1 MLELE
6 RKRREKTMMRVGR
19 RIGLFLAAALV
30 LSGCGNGAAGSGSSA
45 AQTEAETSQ
54 ASTERASETA
64 VTSLPQIDATKW
76 QYNSDDKVYWQT
88 GISYCENPADE
99 DYETLG
105 IFVPAAY
112 MNAKD
117 NGDGT
122 FTCAINSQA
131 TVEGYTADSAPI
143 VIPVNTPGYS
153 AMAAPTDYVTDSA
166 SYTSA
171 GFIYVAAGCRGRDAG
186 APAGVTDLKAAIRY
200 IRYNDGVIP
209 GDVDRVFSFG
219 MSGGGAQSAL
229 LGATGDSEDYEPYL
243 TAIGA
248 VAGVSDA
255 VTGSMCWCPITE
267 LDYADEAYE
276 WNLGNT
282 RTDLTE
288 QEQTLS
294 NGMAEAFA
302 QYIND
307 LGLKDSSGNALT
319 LTESQDGIYQSGTYY
334 EYLKGVVETSLNN
347 FLEDTTFPYTIETKK
362 GPQGGG
368 RGQGG
373 QKPDGAP
380 QDENGVP
387 DDLKKADAQ
396 NDGKQGDRPDGTP
409 GQGDPGADKD
419 DNKRTDNSV
428 KAAPENNGNAP
439 VDKTSEKPDDKAAPQ
454 GDKAPNGD
462 AAPAAG
468 NGAPDFYAMD
478 GVDRNLSTGGVTL
491 SGTYETAQD
500 YIDALNADGTWVNYD
515 SATNTATITS
525 IADFTNAC
533 KRASKGIG
541 AFDALDESQ
550 AENTLFGY
558 GDGTTSHFDATLAE
572 LLKDDKTYGA
582 AFTEAMEKTDSEG
595 NTVTERGN
603 MYNPLY
609 YLSSY
614 YDGYQK
620 STVAD
625 YWRIRTGI
633 AQSDTSLTTEVN
645 LALALKNYGADVDF
659 ATIWGEGHTMAES
672 TGDSTTNFIEW
683 VNKCLK

>member
-1 MLELE
+1 
-6 RKRREKTMMRVGR
+6 MMKVGR
-19 RIGLFLAAALV
+19 RIGLFLAAALI
-30 LSGCGNGAAGSGSSA
+30 LSGCSNSAAEIGSSA

-54 ASTERASETA
+54 AETERAGETA
-64 VTSLPQIDATKW
+64 VTSLPQIDSTKW
-76 QYNSDDKVYWQT
+76 QYNSDDKIYWQT

-99 DYETLG
+99 NYETLG
-105 IFVPAAY
+105 IFIPAAY

-122 FTCAINSQA
+122 FTCEINNQA
-131 TVEGYTADSAPI
+131 AVQGYTADSAPI

-153 AMAAPTDYVTDSA
+153 AMEAPTDYVTDSV

-229 LGATGDSEDYEPYL
+229 LGATGDSEEYEPYL

-248 VAGVSDA
+248 VSGVSDA

-282 RTDLTE
+282 RTALTE

-302 QYIND
+302 TYINE

-319 LTESQDGIYQSGTYY
+319 LTESESGVYQSGTYY
-334 EYLKGVVETSLNN
+334 EYLKEVVETSLNN
-347 FLEDTTFPYTIETKK
+347 FLEDTTFPYTVETKK
-362 GPQGGG
+362 GPRGGG
-368 RGQGG
+368 RDQGG
-373 QKPDGAP
+373 QKS
-380 QDENGVP
+380 
-387 DDLKKADAQ
+387 
-396 NDGKQGDRPDGTP
+396 DGTP
-409 GQGDPGADKD
+409 GQGDH
-419 DNKRTDNSV
+419 
-428 KAAPENNGNAP
+428 
-439 VDKTSEKPDDKAAPQ
+439 
-454 GDKAPNGD
+454 
-462 AAPAAG
+462 
-468 NGAPDFYAMD
+468 DFYAMD
-478 GVDRNLSTGGVTL
+478 GVDRNLSTGGVTI

-515 SATNTATITS
+515 SATNTAAITS

-572 LLKDDKTYGA
+572 LLKDDETYGA

-595 NTVTERGN
+595 KTVTERGN
-603 MYNPLY
+603 MHNPLY

-620 STVAD
+620 STVAN

-645 LALALKNYGADVDF
+645 LMLALKNYGADVDF

>member
-1 MLELE
+1 MEHNDVGKGE
-6 RKRREKTMMRVGR
+6 ESMVRVGR
-19 RIGLFLAAALV
+19 RIVLFLAAALV
-30 LSGCGNGAAGSGSSA
+30 LSGCSNHAAENGSSA
-45 AQTEAETSQ
+45 AQTETETSQ
-54 ASTERASETA
+54 AETERTGGTA

-76 QYNSDDKVYWQT
+76 KYNSDGKVYWQT
-88 GISYCENPADE
+88 GISYCADPADE
-99 DYETLG
+99 EYETLG

-122 FTCAINSQA
+122 FTCTINSQA
-131 TVEGYTADSAPI
+131 AVKGYTADSAPI

-153 AMAAPTDYVTDSA
+153 AMTAPTDYVADSA
-166 SYTSA
+166 SYTAA

-248 VAGVSDA
+248 VSGVSDA

-276 WNLGNT
+276 WNLGST

-307 LGLKDSSGNALT
+307 LGLKDSSGNVLT
-319 LTESQDGIYQSGTYY
+319 LTESEEGIYQSGTYY

-347 FLEDTTFPYTIETKK
+347 FLEDTTFPYTVETKK
-362 GPQGGG
+362 GPRGGGG
-368 RGQGG
+368 R
-373 QKPDGAP
+373 P
-380 QDENGVP
+380 
-387 DDLKKADAQ
+387 
-396 NDGKQGDRPDGTP
+396 DGKQAQGTSDENKAGDDTAKIRAEKNRKASEEKTP
-409 GQGDPGADKD
+409 EDKNAD
-419 DNKRTDNSV
+419 
-428 KAAPENNGNAP
+428 
-439 VDKTSEKPDDKAAPQ
+439 
-454 GDKAPNGD
+454 GD
-462 AAPAAG
+462 AASDKG
-468 NGAPDFYAMD
+468 NGAPDFYAID

-491 SGTYETAQD
+491 SGTYETVQD

-515 SATNTATITS
+515 GATNTATITS

-558 GDGTTSHFDATLAE
+558 GDGTTSHFDAILAD
-572 LLKDDKTYGA
+572 LLKDDETYGA
-582 AFTEAMEKTDSEG
+582 AFTEAMEKTDSQG

-609 YLSSY
+609 YLSNY

-645 LALALKNYGADVDF
+645 LVLALRNYGADVDF
-659 ATIWGEGHTMAES
+659 APIWGEGHTMAES
-672 TGDSTTNFIEW
+672 TGDSVTNFIEW

>member
-1 MLELE
+1 MEHNDVGKGE
-6 RKRREKTMMRVGR
+6 ESMVRVGR
-19 RIGLFLAAALV
+19 RIVLFLAAALV
-30 LSGCGNGAAGSGSSA
+30 LSGCSNHAAENGSSA
-45 AQTEAETSQ
+45 AQTETETSQ
-54 ASTERASETA
+54 AETERTGGTA

-76 QYNSDDKVYWQT
+76 KYNSDGKVYWQT
-88 GISYCENPADE
+88 GISYCADPADE
-99 DYETLG
+99 EYETLG

-122 FTCAINSQA
+122 FTCTINSQA
-131 TVEGYTADSAPI
+131 AVKGYTADSAPI

-153 AMAAPTDYVTDSA
+153 AMTAPTDYVADSA
-166 SYTSA
+166 SYTA
-171 GFIYVAAGCRGRDAG
+171 VGFIYVAAGCRGRDAG

-248 VAGVSDA
+248 VSGVSDA

-276 WNLGNT
+276 WNLGST

-307 LGLKDSSGNALT
+307 LGLKDSSGNVLT
-319 LTESQDGIYQSGTYY
+319 LTESEEGIYQSGTYY

-347 FLEDTTFPYTIETKK
+347 FLEDTTFPYTVETKK
-362 GPQGGG
+362 GPRGGGG
-368 RGQGG
+368 R
-373 QKPDGAP
+373 P
-380 QDENGVP
+380 
-387 DDLKKADAQ
+387 
-396 NDGKQGDRPDGTP
+396 DGKQAQGTSDENKAGDDTAKIRAEKNRKASEEKTP
-409 GQGDPGADKD
+409 EDKNAD
-419 DNKRTDNSV
+419 
-428 KAAPENNGNAP
+428 
-439 VDKTSEKPDDKAAPQ
+439 
-454 GDKAPNGD
+454 GD
-462 AAPAAG
+462 AASDKG
-468 NGAPDFYAMD
+468 NGAPDFYAID

-491 SGTYETAQD
+491 SGTYETVQD

-515 SATNTATITS
+515 GATNTATITS

-572 LLKDDKTYGA
+572 LLKDDETYGA
-582 AFTEAMEKTDSEG
+582 AFTEAMEKTDSQG

-672 TGDSTTNFIEW
+672 TGDSVTNFIEW

>member
-1 MLELE
+1 MEHNDVGKGE
-6 RKRREKTMMRVGR
+6 ESMVRVGR
-19 RIGLFLAAALV
+19 RIVLFLAAALV
-30 LSGCGNGAAGSGSSA
+30 LSGCSNHAAENGSSA
-45 AQTEAETSQ
+45 AQTETETSQ
-54 ASTERASETA
+54 AETERTGGTA

-76 QYNSDDKVYWQT
+76 KYNSDDKVYWQT
-88 GISYCENPADE
+88 GISYCADPADE
-99 DYETLG
+99 EYETLG

-122 FTCAINSQA
+122 FTCTINSQA
-131 TVEGYTADSAPI
+131 AVKGYTADSAPI

-153 AMAAPTDYVTDSA
+153 AMTAPTDYVADSA
-166 SYTSA
+166 SYTAA

-248 VAGVSDA
+248 VSGVSDA

-276 WNLGNT
+276 WNLGST

-307 LGLKDSSGNALT
+307 LGLKDSSGNVLT
-319 LTESQDGIYQSGTYY
+319 LTESEEGIYQSGTYY

-347 FLEDTTFPYTIETKK
+347 FLEDTTFPYTVETKK
-362 GPQGGG
+362 GPRGGGG
-368 RGQGG
+368 R
-373 QKPDGAP
+373 P
-380 QDENGVP
+380 
-387 DDLKKADAQ
+387 
-396 NDGKQGDRPDGTP
+396 DGKQAQGTSDENKAGDDTAKIRAEKNRKASEEKTP
-409 GQGDPGADKD
+409 EDKNAD
-419 DNKRTDNSV
+419 
-428 KAAPENNGNAP
+428 
-439 VDKTSEKPDDKAAPQ
+439 
-454 GDKAPNGD
+454 GD
-462 AAPAAG
+462 AASDKG
-468 NGAPDFYAMD
+468 NGAPDFYAID

-491 SGTYETAQD
+491 SGTYETVQD

-515 SATNTATITS
+515 GATNTATITS

-572 LLKDDKTYGA
+572 LLKDDETYGA
-582 AFTEAMEKTDSEG
+582 AFTEAMEKTDSQG

-609 YLSSY
+609 YLSNY

-645 LALALKNYGADVDF
+645 LVLALRNYGADVDF
-659 ATIWGEGHTMAES
+659 APIWGEGHTMAES
-672 TGDSTTNFIEW
+672 TGDSVTNFIEW

>member
-1 MLELE
+1 MV
-6 RKRREKTMMRVGR
+6 RVGR
-19 RIGLFLAAALV
+19 RIVLFLAAALV
-30 LSGCGNGAAGSGSSA
+30 LSGCSNHAAENGSSA
-45 AQTEAETSQ
+45 AQTETETSQ
-54 ASTERASETA
+54 AETERTGGTA

-76 QYNSDDKVYWQT
+76 KYNSDGKVYWQT
-88 GISYCENPADE
+88 GISYCADPADE
-99 DYETLG
+99 EYETLG

-122 FTCAINSQA
+122 FTCTINSQA
-131 TVEGYTADSAPI
+131 AVKGYTADSAPI

-153 AMAAPTDYVTDSA
+153 AMTAPTDYVADSA
-166 SYTSA
+166 SYTAA

-248 VAGVSDA
+248 VSGVSDA

-276 WNLGNT
+276 WNLGST

-307 LGLKDSSGNALT
+307 LGLKDSSGNVLT
-319 LTESQDGIYQSGTYY
+319 LTESEEGIYQSGTYY

-347 FLEDTTFPYTIETKK
+347 FLEDTTFPYTVETKK
-362 GPQGGG
+362 GPRGGGG
-368 RGQGG
+368 R
-373 QKPDGAP
+373 P
-380 QDENGVP
+380 
-387 DDLKKADAQ
+387 
-396 NDGKQGDRPDGTP
+396 DGKQAQGTSDENKAGDDTAKIRAEKNRKASEEKTP
-409 GQGDPGADKD
+409 EDKNAD
-419 DNKRTDNSV
+419 
-428 KAAPENNGNAP
+428 
-439 VDKTSEKPDDKAAPQ
+439 
-454 GDKAPNGD
+454 GD
-462 AAPAAG
+462 AASDKG
-468 NGAPDFYAMD
+468 NGAPDFYAID

-491 SGTYETAQD
+491 SGTYETVQD

-515 SATNTATITS
+515 GATNTATITS

-572 LLKDDKTYGA
+572 LLKDDETYGA
-582 AFTEAMEKTDSEG
+582 AFTEAMEKTDSQG

-603 MYNPLY
+603 TYNPLY
-609 YLSSY
+609 YLSNY

-645 LALALKNYGADVDF
+645 LVLALRNYGADVDF
-659 ATIWGEGHTMAES
+659 APIWGEGHTMAES
-672 TGDSTTNFIEW
+672 TGDSVTNFIEW

>member
-1 MLELE
+1 
-6 RKRREKTMMRVGR
+6 MMKVGR
-19 RIGLFLAAALV
+19 RIGLFLAAALI
-30 LSGCGNGAAGSGSSA
+30 LSGCSNSASGIGSSA

-54 ASTERASETA
+54 AETERAGETA
-64 VTSLPQIDATKW
+64 VTSLPQIDSTKW
-76 QYNSDDKVYWQT
+76 QYNSDDKVYWQI

-99 DYETLG
+99 NYETLG

-122 FTCAINSQA
+122 FTCKINNQVA
-131 TVEGYTADSAPI
+131 VKGYTADSAPI

-153 AMAAPTDYVTDSA
+153 AMEAPTDYVADSV

-209 GDVDRVFSFG
+209 GDVDRIFSFG

-248 VAGVSDA
+248 VSGVSDA

-302 QYIND
+302 TYINE

-319 LTESQDGIYQSGTYY
+319 LTESESGVYQSGTYY
-334 EYLKGVVETSLNN
+334 EYLKEVVETSLNN
-347 FLEDTTFPYTIETKK
+347 FLEDTTFPYTVETKK
-362 GPQGGG
+362 GPRDGGID
-368 RGQGG
+368 QGG
-373 QKPDGAP
+373 QK
-380 QDENGVP
+380 
-387 DDLKKADAQ
+387 
-396 NDGKQGDRPDGTP
+396 PDGTP
-409 GQGDPGADKD
+409 GQGDH
-419 DNKRTDNSV
+419 
-428 KAAPENNGNAP
+428 
-439 VDKTSEKPDDKAAPQ
+439 
-454 GDKAPNGD
+454 
-462 AAPAAG
+462 
-468 NGAPDFYAMD
+468 DFYAMD
-478 GVDRNLSTGGVTL
+478 GVDRNLATGGVTL

-515 SATNTATITS
+515 SVANTATITS

-572 LLKDDKTYGA
+572 LLKDDETYGA
-582 AFTEAMEKTDSEG
+582 AFAEAMEKTDSEG
-595 NTVTERGN
+595 KTVTERGN

-609 YLSSY
+609 YLSGY

-672 TGDSTTNFIEW
+672 TGDFTTNFIEW

>member
-1 MLELE
+1 
-6 RKRREKTMMRVGR
+6 MMKVGR
-19 RIGLFLAAALV
+19 RIGLFLAAALI
-30 LSGCGNGAAGSGSSA
+30 LSGCSNSAAEIGSSA

-54 ASTERASETA
+54 AETERAGETA
-64 VTSLPQIDATKW
+64 VTSLPQIDSTKW
-76 QYNSDDKVYWQT
+76 QYNSDDKIYWQT

-99 DYETLG
+99 NYETLG
-105 IFVPAAY
+105 IFIPAAY

-122 FTCAINSQA
+122 FTCEINNQA
-131 TVEGYTADSAPI
+131 AVQGYTADSAPI

-153 AMAAPTDYVTDSA
+153 AMEAPTDYVTDSV

-229 LGATGDSEDYEPYL
+229 LGATGDSEEYEPYL

-248 VAGVSDA
+248 VSGVSDA

-276 WNLGNT
+276 WNLGST

-307 LGLKDSSGNALT
+307 LGLKDSSGNVLT
-319 LTESQDGIYQSGTYY
+319 LTESEEGIYQSGTYY

-347 FLEDTTFPYTIETKK
+347 FLEDTTFPYTVETKK
-362 GPQGGG
+362 GPRGGG
-368 RGQGG
+368 KRPDGQKPDGAPQGENSG

-380 QDENGVP
+380 QDGNGMP
-387 DDLKKADAQ
+387 DDMQKDGQKDGRL
-396 NDGKQGDRPDGTP
+396 DGKQAQGTSDENKAGDDTTKTRTEKNRKASEEKAS
-409 GQGDPGADKD
+409 ADK
-419 DNKRTDNSV
+419 
-428 KAAPENNGNAP
+428 NA
-439 VDKTSEKPDDKAAPQ
+439 D
-454 GDKAPNGD
+454 GD
-462 AAPAAG
+462 AASDKG

-525 IADFTNAC
+525 IVDFTNAC

-558 GDGTTSHFDATLAE
+558 GDGTTSHFDATLAA
-572 LLKDDKTYGA
+572 LLKDDETYGA
-582 AFTEAMEKTDSEG
+582 AFTEAMEKTDSQG

-672 TGDSTTNFIEW
+672 TGDSVTNFIEW

>member
-1 MLELE
+1 MEHNDVG
-6 RKRREKTMMRVGR
+6 KGEKIMVRVGR

-30 LSGCGNGAAGSGSSA
+30 LSGCSNNAAGNGSSA
-45 AQTEAETSQ
+45 AQTETETSQ
-54 ASTERASETA
+54 AATERAGETA
-64 VTSLPQIDATKW
+64 VTSLPQIDSTKW
-76 QYNSDDKVYWQT
+76 KYNSDDKVYWQT
-88 GISYCENPADE
+88 GISYCADPADE
-99 DYETLG
+99 KYETLG

-122 FTCAINSQA
+122 FTCTINNQA
-131 TVEGYTADSAPI
+131 AVKGYTADSAPI

-166 SYTSA
+166 SYTDA

-186 APAGVTDLKAAIRY
+186 APAGVTDLKATIRY

-219 MSGGGAQSAL
+219 MSGGGGQSAL

-248 VAGVSDA
+248 VSGVSDA

-294 NGMAEAFA
+294 DQMAEAFA
-302 QYIND
+302 KYVND
-307 LGLKDSSGNALT
+307 LGLKDASGNTLT
-319 LTESQDGIYQSGTYY
+319 LTESENGIYQAGTYY
-334 EYLKGVVETSLNN
+334 EYLKGVVENSLNN

-373 QKPDGAP
+373 KKPDGAR
-380 QDENGVP
+380 QDGNG
-387 DDLKKADAQ
+387 A
-396 NDGKQGDRPDGTP
+396 
-409 GQGDPGADKD
+409 
-419 DNKRTDNSV
+419 
-428 KAAPENNGNAP
+428 
-439 VDKTSEKPDDKAAPQ
+439 PDDKQMADGQEDGKTSGKPDQ
-454 GDKAPNGD
+454 GVPGENKTGD
-462 AAPAAG
+462 
-468 NGAPDFYAMD
+468 APDFYAMD

-500 YIDALNADGTWVNYD
+500 YIDALNADKTWVNYD

-533 KRASKGIG
+533 KRSSKGIG

-558 GDGTTSHFDATLAE
+558 GDGTTSHFDTTLAD
-572 LLKDDKTYGA
+572 LLKDDETYGA

-595 NTVTERGN
+595 KTVTERGN

-609 YLSSY
+609 YLSAY

-620 STVAD
+620 STVAG

-633 AQSDTSLTTEVN
+633 AQSDTALTTEVN
-645 LALALKNYGADVDF
+645 LALALKDYGADVDF

>member
-1 MLELE
+1 MV
-6 RKRREKTMMRVGR
+6 RVGR

-30 LSGCGNGAAGSGSSA
+30 LSGCSNNAAGNGSSA
-45 AQTEAETSQ
+45 AQTETETSQ
-54 ASTERASETA
+54 AATERAGETA
-64 VTSLPQIDATKW
+64 VTSLPQIDSTKW
-76 QYNSDDKVYWQT
+76 KYNSDDKVYWQT
-88 GISYCENPADE
+88 GISYCADPADE
-99 DYETLG
+99 KYETLG

-122 FTCAINSQA
+122 FTCTINNQA
-131 TVEGYTADSAPI
+131 AVKGYTADSAPI

-153 AMAAPTDYVTDSA
+153 AMAAPTDYVADSA
-166 SYTSA
+166 SYTDA

-243 TAIGA
+243 TVIGA
-248 VAGVSDA
+248 VSGVSDA

-282 RTDLTE
+282 RTDRTE
-288 QEQTLS
+288 KEQTLS
-294 NGMAEAFA
+294 DQMAEAFA
-302 QYIND
+302 KYIND
-307 LGLKDSSGNALT
+307 LGLKDASGNTLT
-319 LTESQDGIYQSGTYY
+319 LEESENGIYQAGTYY
-334 EYLKGVVETSLNN
+334 EYLKGVVENSLNN

-373 QKPDGAP
+373 KKPDVAT
-380 QDENGVP
+380 P
-387 DDLKKADAQ
+387 D
-396 NDGKQGDRPDGTP
+396 T
-409 GQGDPGADKD
+409 
-419 DNKRTDNSV
+419 
-428 KAAPENNGNAP
+428 
-439 VDKTSEKPDDKAAPQ
+439 
-454 GDKAPNGD
+454 
-462 AAPAAG
+462 G
-468 NGAPDFYAMD
+468 NGTPDFYAMD

-558 GDGTTSHFDATLAE
+558 GDGTTSHFDATLAD
-572 LLKDDKTYGA
+572 LLNDDETYGA

-595 NTVTERGN
+595 KTVTERGN

-609 YLSSY
+609 YLSAY

-620 STVAD
+620 STVAG

-633 AQSDTSLTTEVN
+633 AQSDTALTTEVN
-645 LALALKNYGADVDF
+645 LALVLKNYGADVDF

>member
-1 MLELE
+1 MV
-6 RKRREKTMMRVGR
+6 RVGR
-19 RIGLFLAAALV
+19 RIVLFLAAALV
-30 LSGCGNGAAGSGSSA
+30 LSGCSNHAAENGSSA
-45 AQTEAETSQ
+45 AQTETETSQ
-54 ASTERASETA
+54 AETERTGGTA

-76 QYNSDDKVYWQT
+76 KYNSDGKVYWQT
-88 GISYCENPADE
+88 GISYCADPADE
-99 DYETLG
+99 EYETLG

-122 FTCAINSQA
+122 FTCTINSQA
-131 TVEGYTADSAPI
+131 AVKGYTADSAPI

-153 AMAAPTDYVTDSA
+153 AMTAPTDCVADSA
-166 SYTSA
+166 SYTAA

-248 VAGVSDA
+248 VSGVSDA

-276 WNLGNT
+276 WNLGST

-307 LGLKDSSGNALT
+307 LGLKDSSGNVLT
-319 LTESQDGIYQSGTYY
+319 LTESEEGIYQSGTYY

-347 FLEDTTFPYTIETKK
+347 FLEDTTFPYTVETKK
-362 GPQGGG
+362 GPRGGGG
-368 RGQGG
+368 R
-373 QKPDGAP
+373 P
-380 QDENGVP
+380 
-387 DDLKKADAQ
+387 
-396 NDGKQGDRPDGTP
+396 DGKQAQGTSDENKAGDDTAKIRAEKNRKASEEKTP
-409 GQGDPGADKD
+409 EDKNAD
-419 DNKRTDNSV
+419 
-428 KAAPENNGNAP
+428 
-439 VDKTSEKPDDKAAPQ
+439 
-454 GDKAPNGD
+454 GD
-462 AAPAAG
+462 AASDKG
-468 NGAPDFYAMD
+468 NGAPDFYAID

-491 SGTYETAQD
+491 SGTYETVQD

-515 SATNTATITS
+515 GATNTATITS

-572 LLKDDKTYGA
+572 LLKDDETYGA
-582 AFTEAMEKTDSEG
+582 AFTEAMEKTDSQG

-609 YLSSY
+609 YLSNY

-645 LALALKNYGADVDF
+645 LVLALRNYGADVDF
-659 ATIWGEGHTMAES
+659 APIWGEGHTMAES
-672 TGDSTTNFIEW
+672 TGDSVTNFIEW

>member
-1 MLELE
+1 MV
-6 RKRREKTMMRVGR
+6 RVGR
-19 RIGLFLAAALV
+19 RIVLFLAAALV
-30 LSGCGNGAAGSGSSA
+30 LSGCSNHAAENGSSA
-45 AQTEAETSQ
+45 AQTETETSQ
-54 ASTERASETA
+54 AETERTGGTA

-76 QYNSDDKVYWQT
+76 KYNSDGKVYWQT
-88 GISYCENPADE
+88 GISYCADPADE
-99 DYETLG
+99 EYETLG

-122 FTCAINSQA
+122 FTCTINSQA
-131 TVEGYTADSAPI
+131 AVKGYTADSAPI

-153 AMAAPTDYVTDSA
+153 AMTAPTDYVADSA
-166 SYTSA
+166 SYTAA

-248 VAGVSDA
+248 VSGVSDA

-276 WNLGNT
+276 WNLGST

-307 LGLKDSSGNALT
+307 LGLKDSSGNVLT
-319 LTESQDGIYQSGTYY
+319 LTESEEGIYQSGTYY

-347 FLEDTTFPYTIETKK
+347 FLEDTTFPYTVETKK
-362 GPQGGG
+362 GPRGGGG
-368 RGQGG
+368 R
-373 QKPDGAP
+373 P
-380 QDENGVP
+380 
-387 DDLKKADAQ
+387 
-396 NDGKQGDRPDGTP
+396 DGKQAQGTSDENKAGDDTAKIRAEKNRKASEEKTP
-409 GQGDPGADKD
+409 EDKNAD
-419 DNKRTDNSV
+419 
-428 KAAPENNGNAP
+428 
-439 VDKTSEKPDDKAAPQ
+439 
-454 GDKAPNGD
+454 GD
-462 AAPAAG
+462 AASDKG
-468 NGAPDFYAMD
+468 NGAPDFYAID

-491 SGTYETAQD
+491 SGTYETVQD

-515 SATNTATITS
+515 GATNTATITS

-572 LLKDDKTYGA
+572 LLKDDETYGA
-582 AFTEAMEKTDSEG
+582 AFTEAMEKTDSQG

-645 LALALKNYGADVDF
+645 LVLALRNYGADVDF
-659 ATIWGEGHTMAES
+659 APIWGEGHTMAES
-672 TGDSTTNFIEW
+672 TGDSVTNFIEW

>member
-1 MLELE
+1 MEHNDVG
-6 RKRREKTMMRVGR
+6 KGEKVMVRVGR

-30 LSGCGNGAAGSGSSA
+30 LSGCSNNAAGNGSSA
-45 AQTEAETSQ
+45 AQTETETSQ
-54 ASTERASETA
+54 AATERAGETA
-64 VTSLPQIDATKW
+64 VTSLPQIDSTKW
-76 QYNSDDKVYWQT
+76 KYNSDDKVYWQT
-88 GISYCENPADE
+88 GISYCADPADE
-99 DYETLG
+99 KYETLG

-122 FTCAINSQA
+122 FTCTINNQVA
-131 TVEGYTADSAPI
+131 VKGYTADFAPI

-166 SYTSA
+166 SYTDA

-219 MSGGGAQSAL
+219 MSGGGGQSAL

-248 VAGVSDA
+248 VSGVSDA

-294 NGMAEAFA
+294 DRMAEAFA
-302 QYIND
+302 KYIND
-307 LGLKDSSGNALT
+307 LGLKDASGNTLT
-319 LTESQDGIYQSGTYY
+319 LTESENGIYQAGTYY
-334 EYLKGVVETSLNN
+334 EYLKGVVENSLNN

-373 QKPDGAP
+373 KKPDGAP
-380 QDENGVP
+380 QDGNG
-387 DDLKKADAQ
+387 A
-396 NDGKQGDRPDGTP
+396 
-409 GQGDPGADKD
+409 
-419 DNKRTDNSV
+419 
-428 KAAPENNGNAP
+428 
-439 VDKTSEKPDDKAAPQ
+439 PDDKQMADGQEDGKTSGKPDQ
-454 GDKAPNGD
+454 GVPGENKTGD
-462 AAPAAG
+462 
-468 NGAPDFYAMD
+468 APDFYAMD

-500 YIDALNADGTWVNYD
+500 YIDALNADKTWVNYD

-533 KRASKGIG
+533 KRSSKGIG

-558 GDGTTSHFDATLAE
+558 GDGTTSHFDTTLAD
-572 LLKDDKTYGA
+572 LLKDDETYGA

-595 NTVTERGN
+595 KTVTERGN

-609 YLSSY
+609 YLSAY

-620 STVAD
+620 STVAG

-633 AQSDTSLTTEVN
+633 AQSDTALTTEVN
-645 LALALKNYGADVDF
+645 LALALKDYGADVDF

>member
-1 MLELE
+1 MV
-6 RKRREKTMMRVGR
+6 RVGR
-19 RIGLFLAAALV
+19 RIVLFLAAALV
-30 LSGCGNGAAGSGSSA
+30 LSGCSNHAAENGSSA
-45 AQTEAETSQ
+45 AQTETETSQ
-54 ASTERASETA
+54 AETERTGGTA

-76 QYNSDDKVYWQT
+76 KYNSDGKVYWQT
-88 GISYCENPADE
+88 GISYCADPADE
-99 DYETLG
+99 EYETLG

-122 FTCAINSQA
+122 FTCTINSQA
-131 TVEGYTADSAPI
+131 AVKGYTADSAPI

-153 AMAAPTDYVTDSA
+153 AMTAPTDYVADSA
-166 SYTSA
+166 SYTAA

-248 VAGVSDA
+248 VSGVSDA

-276 WNLGNT
+276 WNLGST

-307 LGLKDSSGNALT
+307 LGLKDSSGNVLT
-319 LTESQDGIYQSGTYY
+319 LTESEEGIYQSGTYY

-347 FLEDTTFPYTIETKK
+347 FLEDTTFPYTVETKK
-362 GPQGGG
+362 GPRGGGG
-368 RGQGG
+368 R
-373 QKPDGAP
+373 P
-380 QDENGVP
+380 
-387 DDLKKADAQ
+387 
-396 NDGKQGDRPDGTP
+396 DGKQAQGTSDENKAGDDTAKIRAEKNRKASEEKTP
-409 GQGDPGADKD
+409 EDKNAD
-419 DNKRTDNSV
+419 
-428 KAAPENNGNAP
+428 
-439 VDKTSEKPDDKAAPQ
+439 
-454 GDKAPNGD
+454 GD
-462 AAPAAG
+462 AASDKG
-468 NGAPDFYAMD
+468 NGAPDFYAID

-491 SGTYETAQD
+491 SGTYETVQD

-515 SATNTATITS
+515 GATNTATITS

-558 GDGTTSHFDATLAE
+558 GDGTTSHFDATLAA
-572 LLKDDKTYGA
+572 LLKDDETYGA
-582 AFTEAMEKTDSEG
+582 AFTEAMEKTDSQG

-609 YLSSY
+609 YLSNY

-645 LALALKNYGADVDF
+645 LVLALRNYGADVDF
-659 ATIWGEGHTMAES
+659 APIWGEGHTMAES
-672 TGDSTTNFIEW
+672 TGDSVTNFIEW

>member
-1 MLELE
+1 
-6 RKRREKTMMRVGR
+6 MMKVGKQ
-19 RIGLFLAAALV
+19 IGLFLVAALI
-30 LSGCGNGAAGSGSSA
+30 LSGCSNSAAGSGSSA
-45 AQTEAETSQ
+45 AQTETETSQ
-54 ASTERASETA
+54 AETERGGETA
-64 VTSLPQIDATKW
+64 VTSLPQIDSTKW
-76 QYNSDDKVYWQT
+76 QYNSEDKVYWQT

-99 DYETLG
+99 NYETLG
-105 IFVPAAY
+105 IFIPAAY

-122 FTCAINSQA
+122 FTCKINNQVA
-131 TVEGYTADSAPI
+131 VKGYTAASAPI

-153 AMAAPTDYVTDSA
+153 AMEAPTDYVTDSA

-171 GFIYVAAGCRGRDAG
+171 GFIYVATGCRGRDAG

-248 VAGVSDA
+248 VSGVSDA

-276 WNLGNT
+276 WNLGST

-319 LTESQDGIYQSGTYY
+319 LTESEEGIYQSGTYY

-347 FLEDTTFPYTIETKK
+347 FLEDTTFPYTVETKK
-362 GPQGGG
+362 GPRGGG
-368 RGQGG
+368 RDQGG
-373 QKPDGAP
+373 QKPD
-380 QDENGVP
+380 E
-387 DDLKKADAQ
+387 
-396 NDGKQGDRPDGTP
+396 
-409 GQGDPGADKD
+409 
-419 DNKRTDNSV
+419 
-428 KAAPENNGNAP
+428 
-439 VDKTSEKPDDKAAPQ
+439 TSGR

-462 AAPAAG
+462 AAPDAG

-515 SATNTATITS
+515 SAANTATITS

-572 LLKDDKTYGA
+572 LLKDDATYGA
-582 AFTEAMEKTDSEG
+582 TFAEAMEKTDSEG
-595 NTVTERGN
+595 KTVTERGN

-609 YLSSY
+609 YLSGY

-625 YWRIRTGI
+625 HWRIRTGI

>member
-1 MLELE
+1 MV
-6 RKRREKTMMRVGR
+6 RVGR
-19 RIGLFLAAALV
+19 RIVLFLAAALV
-30 LSGCGNGAAGSGSSA
+30 LSGCSNHAAENGSSA
-45 AQTEAETSQ
+45 AQTETETSQ
-54 ASTERASETA
+54 AETERTGGTA

-76 QYNSDDKVYWQT
+76 KYNSDGKVYWQT
-88 GISYCENPADE
+88 GISYCADPADE
-99 DYETLG
+99 EYETLG

-122 FTCAINSQA
+122 FTCTINSQA
-131 TVEGYTADSAPI
+131 AVKGYTADSAPI

-153 AMAAPTDYVTDSA
+153 AMTAPTDYVADSA
-166 SYTSA
+166 SYTAA

-248 VAGVSDA
+248 VSGVSDA

-276 WNLGNT
+276 WNLGST

-307 LGLKDSSGNALT
+307 LGLKDSSGNVLT
-319 LTESQDGIYQSGTYY
+319 LTESEEGIYQSGTYY

-347 FLEDTTFPYTIETKK
+347 FLEDTTFPYTVETKK
-362 GPQGGG
+362 GPRGGGG
-368 RGQGG
+368 R
-373 QKPDGAP
+373 P
-380 QDENGVP
+380 
-387 DDLKKADAQ
+387 
-396 NDGKQGDRPDGTP
+396 DGKQAQGTSDENKAGDDTTKTRTEKNRKASEEKTP
-409 GQGDPGADKD
+409 EDKNAD
-419 DNKRTDNSV
+419 
-428 KAAPENNGNAP
+428 
-439 VDKTSEKPDDKAAPQ
+439 
-454 GDKAPNGD
+454 GD
-462 AAPAAG
+462 AASDKG
-468 NGAPDFYAMD
+468 NGAPDFYAID

-572 LLKDDKTYGA
+572 LLKDDETYGA
-582 AFTEAMEKTDSEG
+582 AFTEAMEKTDSQG

-609 YLSSY
+609 YLSNY

-645 LALALKNYGADVDF
+645 LVLALRNYGADVDF
-659 ATIWGEGHTMAES
+659 APIWGEGHTMAES
-672 TGDSTTNFIEW
+672 TGDSVTNFIEW

>member
-1 MLELE
+1 MEHNDVGKGE
-6 RKRREKTMMRVGR
+6 ESMVRVGR
-19 RIGLFLAAALV
+19 RIVLFLAAALV
-30 LSGCGNGAAGSGSSA
+30 LSGCSNHAAENGSSA
-45 AQTEAETSQ
+45 AQTETETSQ
-54 ASTERASETA
+54 AETERTGGTA

-76 QYNSDDKVYWQT
+76 KYNSDGKVYWQT
-88 GISYCENPADE
+88 GISYCADPADE
-99 DYETLG
+99 EYETLG

-122 FTCAINSQA
+122 FTCTINSQA
-131 TVEGYTADSAPI
+131 AVKGYTADSAPI

-153 AMAAPTDYVTDSA
+153 AMTAPTDYVADSA
-166 SYTSA
+166 SYTAA

-248 VAGVSDA
+248 VSGVSDA

-276 WNLGNT
+276 WNLGST

-307 LGLKDSSGNALT
+307 LGLKDSSGNVLT
-319 LTESQDGIYQSGTYY
+319 LTESEEGIYQSGTYY

-347 FLEDTTFPYTIETKK
+347 FLEDTTFPYTVETKK
-362 GPQGGG
+362 GPRGGGG
-368 RGQGG
+368 R
-373 QKPDGAP
+373 P
-380 QDENGVP
+380 
-387 DDLKKADAQ
+387 
-396 NDGKQGDRPDGTP
+396 DGKQAQGTSDENKAGDDTAKIRAEKNRKASEEKTP
-409 GQGDPGADKD
+409 EDKNAD
-419 DNKRTDNSV
+419 
-428 KAAPENNGNAP
+428 
-439 VDKTSEKPDDKAAPQ
+439 
-454 GDKAPNGD
+454 GD
-462 AAPAAG
+462 AASDKG
-468 NGAPDFYAMD
+468 NGAPDFYAID

-491 SGTYETAQD
+491 SGTYETVQD

-515 SATNTATITS
+515 GATNTATITS

-572 LLKDDKTYGA
+572 LLKDDETYGA
-582 AFTEAMEKTDSEG
+582 AFTEAMEKTDSQG

-609 YLSSY
+609 YLSNY

-645 LALALKNYGADVDF
+645 LVLALRNYGADVDF
-659 ATIWGEGHTMAES
+659 APIWGEGHTMAES
-672 TGDSTTNFIEW
+672 TGDSVTNFIEW

>member
-1 MLELE
+1 MEHNDVGKGE
-6 RKRREKTMMRVGR
+6 ESMVRVGR
-19 RIGLFLAAALV
+19 RIVLFLAAALV
-30 LSGCGNGAAGSGSSA
+30 LSGCSNHAAENGSSA
-45 AQTEAETSQ
+45 AQTETETSQ
-54 ASTERASETA
+54 AETERTGGTA

-76 QYNSDDKVYWQT
+76 KYNSDGKVYWQT
-88 GISYCENPADE
+88 GISYCADPADE
-99 DYETLG
+99 EYETLG

-122 FTCAINSQA
+122 FTCTINSQA
-131 TVEGYTADSAPI
+131 AVKGYTADSAPI

-153 AMAAPTDYVTDSA
+153 AMTGPTDYVTDSA
-166 SYTSA
+166 SYTGA

-248 VAGVSDA
+248 VSGVSDA

-276 WNLGNT
+276 WNLGST

-307 LGLKDSSGNALT
+307 LGLKDSSGNVLT
-319 LTESQDGIYQSGTYY
+319 LTESEEGIYQSGTYY

-347 FLEDTTFPYTIETKK
+347 FLEDTTFPYTVETKK
-362 GPQGGG
+362 GPRGGGG
-368 RGQGG
+368 R
-373 QKPDGAP
+373 P
-380 QDENGVP
+380 
-387 DDLKKADAQ
+387 
-396 NDGKQGDRPDGTP
+396 DGKQAQGTSDENKAGDDTTKTRTEKNRKASEEKTP
-409 GQGDPGADKD
+409 EDKNAD
-419 DNKRTDNSV
+419 
-428 KAAPENNGNAP
+428 
-439 VDKTSEKPDDKAAPQ
+439 
-454 GDKAPNGD
+454 GD
-462 AAPAAG
+462 AASDKG
-468 NGAPDFYAMD
+468 NGAPDFYAID

-491 SGTYETAQD
+491 SGTYETVQD

-515 SATNTATITS
+515 GATNTATITS

-572 LLKDDKTYGA
+572 LLKDDETYGA
-582 AFTEAMEKTDSEG
+582 AFTEAMEKTDSQG

-609 YLSSY
+609 YLSNY

-645 LALALKNYGADVDF
+645 LVLALRNYGADVDF
-659 ATIWGEGHTMAES
+659 APIWGEGHTMAES
-672 TGDSTTNFIEW
+672 TGDSVTNFIEW

>member
-1 MLELE
+1 
-6 RKRREKTMMRVGR
+6 MMKVGR
-19 RIGLFLAAALV
+19 RIGLFLAAALI
-30 LSGCGNGAAGSGSSA
+30 LSGCSNSASGIGSSA

-54 ASTERASETA
+54 AETERAGETA
-64 VTSLPQIDATKW
+64 VTSLPQIDSTKW

-99 DYETLG
+99 NYETLG

-122 FTCAINSQA
+122 FTCKINNQVA
-131 TVEGYTADSAPI
+131 VKGYTADSAPI

-153 AMAAPTDYVTDSA
+153 AMEAPTDYVADSV

-209 GDVDRVFSFG
+209 GDVDRIFSFG

-248 VAGVSDA
+248 VSGISDA

-302 QYIND
+302 TYINE

-319 LTESQDGIYQSGTYY
+319 LTESESGVYQSGTYY
-334 EYLKGVVETSLNN
+334 EYLKEVVETSLNN
-347 FLEDTTFPYTIETKK
+347 FLEDTTFPYTVETKK
-362 GPQGGG
+362 GPRGGG
-368 RGQGG
+368 RDQGG
-373 QKPDGAP
+373 QKS
-380 QDENGVP
+380 
-387 DDLKKADAQ
+387 
-396 NDGKQGDRPDGTP
+396 DGTP
-409 GQGDPGADKD
+409 GQGDH
-419 DNKRTDNSV
+419 
-428 KAAPENNGNAP
+428 
-439 VDKTSEKPDDKAAPQ
+439 
-454 GDKAPNGD
+454 
-462 AAPAAG
+462 
-468 NGAPDFYAMD
+468 DFYAMD
-478 GVDRNLSTGGVTL
+478 GVDRNLSTGGVTI

-515 SATNTATITS
+515 SATNTAAITS

-572 LLKDDKTYGA
+572 LLKDDETYGA

-595 NTVTERGN
+595 KTVTERGN

-609 YLSSY
+609 YLSGY

-620 STVAD
+620 SAVAD

-645 LALALKNYGADVDF
+645 LALALKNYGVDVDF
-659 ATIWGEGHTMAES
+659 ATIWGEGHTMAEG
-672 TGDSTTNFIEW
+672 TGDSVTNFIEW

>member
-1 MLELE
+1 M
-6 RKRREKTMMRVGR
+6 
-19 RIGLFLAAALV
+19 
-30 LSGCGNGAAGSGSSA
+30 
-45 AQTEAETSQ
+45 
-54 ASTERASETA
+54 
-64 VTSLPQIDATKW
+64 
-76 QYNSDDKVYWQT
+76 
-88 GISYCENPADE
+88 
-99 DYETLG
+99 
-105 IFVPAAY
+105 
-112 MNAKD
+112 
-117 NGDGT
+117 
-122 FTCAINSQA
+122 
-131 TVEGYTADSAPI
+131 
-143 VIPVNTPGYS
+143 
-153 AMAAPTDYVTDSA
+153 
-166 SYTSA
+166 
-171 GFIYVAAGCRGRDAG
+171 
-186 APAGVTDLKAAIRY
+186 
-200 IRYNDGVIP
+200 
-209 GDVDRVFSFG
+209 
-219 MSGGGAQSAL
+219 
-229 LGATGDSEDYEPYL
+229 GATGDSEDYEPYL

-248 VAGVSDA
+248 VSGVSDA

-276 WNLGNT
+276 WNLGST

-319 LTESQDGIYQSGTYY
+319 LTESEEGIYQSGTYY

-347 FLEDTTFPYTIETKK
+347 FLEDTTFPYTVETKK
-362 GPQGGG
+362 GPRGGG
-368 RGQGG
+368 RDQGG
-373 QKPDGAP
+373 QKPDEP
-380 QDENGVP
+380 HE
-387 DDLKKADAQ
+387 
-396 NDGKQGDRPDGTP
+396 
-409 GQGDPGADKD
+409 
-419 DNKRTDNSV
+419 
-428 KAAPENNGNAP
+428 
-439 VDKTSEKPDDKAAPQ
+439 Q

-462 AAPAAG
+462 AAPDAG

-515 SATNTATITS
+515 SAANTATITS
-525 IADFTNAC
+525 IADFTSAC

-572 LLKDDKTYGA
+572 LLKDDATYGA
-582 AFTEAMEKTDSEG
+582 TFAEAMEKTDSEG
-595 NTVTERGN
+595 KTVTERGN

-609 YLSSY
+609 YLSGY

-625 YWRIRTGI
+625 HWRIRTGI

-645 LALALKNYGADVDF
+645 LMLALKNYGADVDF
-659 ATIWGEGHTMAES
+659 ATIWWEGHTMAES

>member
-1 MLELE
+1 
-6 RKRREKTMMRVGR
+6 MMKVGK
-19 RIGLFLAAALV
+19 RIGLFLVAALI
-30 LSGCGNGAAGSGSSA
+30 LSGCSNSAAGSGSSA
-45 AQTEAETSQ
+45 AQTETETSQ
-54 ASTERASETA
+54 AETERVGETA
-64 VTSLPQIDATKW
+64 VTSLPQIDSTKW
-76 QYNSDDKVYWQT
+76 QYNSEDKVYWQT

-99 DYETLG
+99 NYETLG
-105 IFVPAAY
+105 IFIPAAY

-122 FTCAINSQA
+122 FTCKINNQVA
-131 TVEGYTADSAPI
+131 VKGYTAASAPI

-153 AMAAPTDYVTDSA
+153 AIKAPTDYVTDSA

-248 VAGVSDA
+248 VSGVSDA

-276 WNLGNT
+276 WNLGST

-319 LTESQDGIYQSGTYY
+319 LTESEEGIYQSGTYY

-347 FLEDTTFPYTIETKK
+347 FLEDTTFPYTVETKK
-362 GPQGGG
+362 GPRGGG
-368 RGQGG
+368 RDQGG
-373 QKPDGAP
+373 QKPDEP
-380 QDENGVP
+380 HE
-387 DDLKKADAQ
+387 
-396 NDGKQGDRPDGTP
+396 
-409 GQGDPGADKD
+409 
-419 DNKRTDNSV
+419 
-428 KAAPENNGNAP
+428 
-439 VDKTSEKPDDKAAPQ
+439 Q

-462 AAPAAG
+462 AAPDAG
-468 NGAPDFYAMD
+468 NVAPDFYAMD
-478 GVDRNLSTGGVTL
+478 GVDRNLSTGGVIL

-515 SATNTATITS
+515 SAANTATITS
-525 IADFTNAC
+525 IADFTSAC

-572 LLKDDKTYGA
+572 LLKDDETYGA

-595 NTVTERGN
+595 KTVTERGN

-620 STVAD
+620 STVANS
-625 YWRIRTGI
+625 WRIRTGI

-645 LALALKNYGADVDF
+645 LMLALKNYGADVDF

>member
-1 MLELE
+1 
-6 RKRREKTMMRVGR
+6 MMRVGR

-30 LSGCGNGAAGSGSSA
+30 LSGCSNGAAGSGSTA

-54 ASTERASETA
+54 AETERASETA
-64 VTSLPQIDATKW
+64 VTSLPQIDSTKW

-122 FTCAINSQA
+122 FTCEINSQA

-153 AMAAPTDYVTDSA
+153 AMVAPTDYVTDSA

-248 VAGVSDA
+248 VSGVSDA

-307 LGLKDSSGNALT
+307 LGLKDSSGNVLT
-319 LTESQDGIYQSGTYY
+319 LTESEDGIYQSGTYY

-368 RGQGG
+368 RGQ
-373 QKPDGAP
+373 
-380 QDENGVP
+380 
-387 DDLKKADAQ
+387 
-396 NDGKQGDRPDGTP
+396 
-409 GQGDPGADKD
+409 
-419 DNKRTDNSV
+419 
-428 KAAPENNGNAP
+428 
-439 VDKTSEKPDDKAAPQ
+439 KPDDKAAPQ
-454 GDKAPNGD
+454 GDKAPGEKPQNSADSQNGDKAPNGD
-462 AAPAAG
+462 AAPDAG

-558 GDGTTSHFDATLAE
+558 GDSTTSHFDATLAD
-572 LLKDDKTYGA
+572 LLKDDETYGA

-659 ATIWGEGHTMAES
+659 ATIWGEGHTMAEN

>member
-1 MLELE
+1 
-6 RKRREKTMMRVGR
+6 MMRVGR

-30 LSGCGNGAAGSGSSA
+30 LSGCSNSAAGSGSSA

-64 VTSLPQIDATKW
+64 VTSLPQIDSTKW

-248 VAGVSDA
+248 VSGVSDA

-362 GPQGGG
+362 GPQGG

-380 QDENGVP
+380 QD
-387 DDLKKADAQ
+387 
-396 NDGKQGDRPDGTP
+396 
-409 GQGDPGADKD
+409 
-419 DNKRTDNSV
+419 
-428 KAAPENNGNAP
+428 GNAP
-439 VDKTSEKPDDKAAPQ
+439 ADKTSEKPDDKAAPQ
-454 GDKAPNGD
+454 GDKALDGD

>member
-1 MLELE
+1 MV
-6 RKRREKTMMRVGR
+6 RVGR

-30 LSGCGNGAAGSGSSA
+30 LSGCSNHAAENGSSA
-45 AQTEAETSQ
+45 AQTETETSQ
-54 ASTERASETA
+54 AETERTGGTA

-76 QYNSDDKVYWQT
+76 KYNSDGKVYWQT
-88 GISYCENPADE
+88 GISYCADPADE
-99 DYETLG
+99 EYETLG

-122 FTCAINSQA
+122 FTCTINSQA
-131 TVEGYTADSAPI
+131 AVKGYTADSAPI

-153 AMAAPTDYVTDSA
+153 AMTAPTDYVADSA
-166 SYTSA
+166 SYTAA

-248 VAGVSDA
+248 VSGVSDA

-276 WNLGNT
+276 WNLGST

-307 LGLKDSSGNALT
+307 LGLKDSSGNVLT
-319 LTESQDGIYQSGTYY
+319 LTESEEGIYQSGTYY

-347 FLEDTTFPYTIETKK
+347 FLEDTTFPYTVETKK
-362 GPQGGG
+362 GPRGGGG
-368 RGQGG
+368 R
-373 QKPDGAP
+373 P
-380 QDENGVP
+380 
-387 DDLKKADAQ
+387 
-396 NDGKQGDRPDGTP
+396 DGKQAQGTSDENKAGDDTAKIRAEKNRKASEEKTP
-409 GQGDPGADKD
+409 EDKNAD
-419 DNKRTDNSV
+419 
-428 KAAPENNGNAP
+428 
-439 VDKTSEKPDDKAAPQ
+439 
-454 GDKAPNGD
+454 GD
-462 AAPAAG
+462 AASDKG
-468 NGAPDFYAMD
+468 NGAPDFYAID

-491 SGTYETAQD
+491 SGTYETVQD

-515 SATNTATITS
+515 GATNTATITS

-572 LLKDDKTYGA
+572 LLKDDETYGA
-582 AFTEAMEKTDSEG
+582 AFTEAMEKTDSQG

-609 YLSSY
+609 YLSNY

-645 LALALKNYGADVDF
+645 LVLALRNYGADVDF
-659 ATIWGEGHTMAES
+659 APIWGEGHTMAES
-672 TGDSTTNFIEW
+672 TGDSVTNFIEW

>member
-1 MLELE
+1 MEHNDVGKGE
-6 RKRREKTMMRVGR
+6 ESMVRVGR
-19 RIGLFLAAALV
+19 RIVLFLAAALV
-30 LSGCGNGAAGSGSSA
+30 LSGCSNHAAENGSSA
-45 AQTEAETSQ
+45 AQTETETSQ
-54 ASTERASETA
+54 AETERTGGTA

-76 QYNSDDKVYWQT
+76 KYNSDGKVYWQT
-88 GISYCENPADE
+88 GISYCADPADE
-99 DYETLG
+99 EYETLG

-122 FTCAINSQA
+122 FTCTINSQA
-131 TVEGYTADSAPI
+131 AVKGYTADSAPI

-153 AMAAPTDYVTDSA
+153 AMTAPTDYVADSA
-166 SYTSA
+166 SYTAA

-248 VAGVSDA
+248 VSGVSDA

-276 WNLGNT
+276 WNLGST

-307 LGLKDSSGNALT
+307 LGLKDSSGNVLT
-319 LTESQDGIYQSGTYY
+319 LTESEEGIYQSGTYY

-347 FLEDTTFPYTIETKK
+347 FLEDTTFPYTVETKK
-362 GPQGGG
+362 GPRGGGG
-368 RGQGG
+368 R
-373 QKPDGAP
+373 P
-380 QDENGVP
+380 
-387 DDLKKADAQ
+387 
-396 NDGKQGDRPDGTP
+396 DGKQAQGTSDENKAGDDTAKIRAEKNRKASEEKTP
-409 GQGDPGADKD
+409 EDKNAD
-419 DNKRTDNSV
+419 
-428 KAAPENNGNAP
+428 
-439 VDKTSEKPDDKAAPQ
+439 
-454 GDKAPNGD
+454 GD
-462 AAPAAG
+462 AASDKG
-468 NGAPDFYAMD
+468 NGAPDFYAID

-491 SGTYETAQD
+491 SGTYETVQD

-515 SATNTATITS
+515 GATNTATITS

-572 LLKDDKTYGA
+572 LLKDDETYGA
-582 AFTEAMEKTDSEG
+582 AFTEAMEKTDSQG

-609 YLSSY
+609 YLSNY

-645 LALALKNYGADVDF
+645 LVLALRNYGADVDF
-659 ATIWGEGHTMAES
+659 APIWGEGPTMAES
-672 TGDSTTNFIEW
+672 TGDSVTNFIEW

>member
-1 MLELE
+1 MEHNDVGKGE
-6 RKRREKTMMRVGR
+6 ESMVRVGR
-19 RIGLFLAAALV
+19 RIVLFLAAALV
-30 LSGCGNGAAGSGSSA
+30 LSGCSNHAAENGSSA
-45 AQTEAETSQ
+45 AQTETETSQ
-54 ASTERASETA
+54 AETERTGGTA

-76 QYNSDDKVYWQT
+76 KYNSDGKVYWQT
-88 GISYCENPADE
+88 GISYCADPADE
-99 DYETLG
+99 EYETLG

-122 FTCAINSQA
+122 FTCTINSQA
-131 TVEGYTADSAPI
+131 AVKGYTADSAPI

-153 AMAAPTDYVTDSA
+153 AMTAPTDCVADSA
-166 SYTSA
+166 SYTAA

-248 VAGVSDA
+248 VSGVSDA

-276 WNLGNT
+276 WNLGST

-307 LGLKDSSGNALT
+307 LGLKDSSGNVLT
-319 LTESQDGIYQSGTYY
+319 LTESEEGIYQSGTYY

-347 FLEDTTFPYTIETKK
+347 FLEDTTFPYTVETKK
-362 GPQGGG
+362 GPRGGGG
-368 RGQGG
+368 R
-373 QKPDGAP
+373 P
-380 QDENGVP
+380 
-387 DDLKKADAQ
+387 
-396 NDGKQGDRPDGTP
+396 DGKQAQGTSDENKAGDDTAKIRAEKNRKASEEKTP
-409 GQGDPGADKD
+409 EDKNAD
-419 DNKRTDNSV
+419 
-428 KAAPENNGNAP
+428 
-439 VDKTSEKPDDKAAPQ
+439 
-454 GDKAPNGD
+454 GD
-462 AAPAAG
+462 AASDKG
-468 NGAPDFYAMD
+468 NGAPDFYAID

-491 SGTYETAQD
+491 SGTYETVQD

-515 SATNTATITS
+515 GATNTATITS

-572 LLKDDKTYGA
+572 LLKDDETYGA
-582 AFTEAMEKTDSEG
+582 AFTEAMEKTDSQG

-609 YLSSY
+609 YLSNY

-645 LALALKNYGADVDF
+645 LVLALRNYGADVDF
-659 ATIWGEGHTMAES
+659 APIWGEGHTMAES
-672 TGDSTTNFIEW
+672 TGDSVTNFIEW

>member
-1 MLELE
+1 
-6 RKRREKTMMRVGR
+6 MMKVGKQ
-19 RIGLFLAAALV
+19 IGLFLVAALI
-30 LSGCGNGAAGSGSSA
+30 LSGCSNSAAEIGSSA

-54 ASTERASETA
+54 AETERAGETA
-64 VTSLPQIDATKW
+64 VTSLPQIDSTKW
-76 QYNSDDKVYWQT
+76 QYNSDDKIYWQT

-99 DYETLG
+99 NYETLG
-105 IFVPAAY
+105 IFIPAAY

-122 FTCAINSQA
+122 FTCEINNQA
-131 TVEGYTADSAPI
+131 AVQGYTADSAPI

-153 AMAAPTDYVTDSA
+153 AMEAPTDYVTDSV

-229 LGATGDSEDYEPYL
+229 LGATGDSEEYEPYL

-248 VAGVSDA
+248 VSGVSDA

-282 RTDLTE
+282 RTALTE

-302 QYIND
+302 TYINE

-319 LTESQDGIYQSGTYY
+319 LTESESGVYQSGTYY
-334 EYLKGVVETSLNN
+334 EYLKEVVETSLNN
-347 FLEDTTFPYTIETKK
+347 FLEDTTFPYTVETKK
-362 GPQGGG
+362 GPRGGG
-368 RGQGG
+368 RDQGG
-373 QKPDGAP
+373 QKS
-380 QDENGVP
+380 
-387 DDLKKADAQ
+387 
-396 NDGKQGDRPDGTP
+396 DGTP
-409 GQGDPGADKD
+409 GQGDH
-419 DNKRTDNSV
+419 
-428 KAAPENNGNAP
+428 
-439 VDKTSEKPDDKAAPQ
+439 
-454 GDKAPNGD
+454 
-462 AAPAAG
+462 
-468 NGAPDFYAMD
+468 DFYAMD
-478 GVDRNLSTGGVTL
+478 GVDRNLSTGGVTI

-515 SATNTATITS
+515 SATNTAAITS

-572 LLKDDKTYGA
+572 LLKDDETYGA

-595 NTVTERGN
+595 KTVTERGN

-620 STVAD
+620 STVAN

-645 LALALKNYGADVDF
+645 LMLALKNYGADVDF

>member
-1 MLELE
+1 MEHNDVGKGE
-6 RKRREKTMMRVGR
+6 ESMVRVGR
-19 RIGLFLAAALV
+19 RIVLFLAAALV
-30 LSGCGNGAAGSGSSA
+30 LSGCSNHAAENGSSA
-45 AQTEAETSQ
+45 AQTETETSQ
-54 ASTERASETA
+54 AETERVGETA
-64 VTSLPQIDATKW
+64 VTSLPQIDSTKW
-76 QYNSDDKVYWQT
+76 QYNSEDKVYWQT

-99 DYETLG
+99 NYETLG
-105 IFVPAAY
+105 IFIPAAY

-122 FTCAINSQA
+122 FTCKINNQVA
-131 TVEGYTADSAPI
+131 VKGYTAASAPI

-153 AMAAPTDYVTDSA
+153 AMEAPTDYVTDSA

-171 GFIYVAAGCRGRDAG
+171 GFIYVATGCRGRDAG

-248 VAGVSDA
+248 VSGVSDA

-276 WNLGNT
+276 WNLGST

-307 LGLKDSSGNALT
+307 LGLKDSSGNVLT
-319 LTESQDGIYQSGTYY
+319 LTESEEGIYQSGTYY

-347 FLEDTTFPYTIETKK
+347 FLEDTTFPYTVETKK
-362 GPQGGG
+362 GRQGGG

-373 QKPDGAP
+373 QKPDGT
-380 QDENGVP
+380 
-387 DDLKKADAQ
+387 L
-396 NDGKQGDRPDGTP
+396 
-409 GQGDPGADKD
+409 GQGD
-419 DNKRTDNSV
+419 
-428 KAAPENNGNAP
+428 
-439 VDKTSEKPDDKAAPQ
+439 
-454 GDKAPNGD
+454 
-462 AAPAAG
+462 
-468 NGAPDFYAMD
+468 PDFYAMD

-500 YIDALNADGTWVNYD
+500 YIDALNADGTWINYD
-515 SATNTATITS
+515 SAANTATITS

-558 GDGTTSHFDATLAE
+558 GDGTTSHFDATLAD
-572 LLKDDKTYGA
+572 LLKNDETYGA

-595 NTVTERGN
+595 KTVTERGN

-609 YLSSY
+609 YLSGY

-625 YWRIRTGI
+625 HWRIRTGI

-645 LALALKNYGADVDF
+645 LALALKNYGVDVDF
-659 ATIWGEGHTMAES
+659 ATIWGGGHTMAES
-672 TGDSTTNFIEW
+672 TGDSVTNFIEW

>member
-1 MLELE
+1 
-6 RKRREKTMMRVGR
+6 MMRVGR
-19 RIGLFLAAALV
+19 RIGLFLATALV
-30 LSGCGNGAAGSGSSA
+30 LSGCSNGAAGSGSSA
-45 AQTEAETSQ
+45 TQTEAETSQ
-54 ASTERASETA
+54 AETERAGETA
-64 VTSLPQIDATKW
+64 VTSLPQIDSTKW

-122 FTCAINSQA
+122 FTCEINNQA
-131 TVEGYTADSAPI
+131 AVQGYTADSAPI

-171 GFIYVAAGCRGRDAG
+171 GFIYVVAGCRGRDAG

-248 VAGVSDA
+248 VSGVSDA

-307 LGLKDSSGNALT
+307 LGLKDSSGNELT
-319 LTESQDGIYQSGTYY
+319 LTESEEGIYQSGTYY

-347 FLEDTTFPYTIETKK
+347 FLEDTTFPYTVETKK
-362 GPQGGG
+362 GRQGGG

-380 QDENGVP
+380 QDGNGMP
-387 DDLKKADAQ
+387 DDMQKGDAQ
-396 NDGKQGDRPDGTP
+396 ADGKQGDRPDGNP
-409 GQGDPGADKD
+409 GQGDPGINKD
-419 DNKRTDNSV
+419 DNQNGDNSV
-428 KAAPENNGNAP
+428 KNAPEKDGNASA
-439 VDKTSEKPDDKAAPQ
+439 DKPDDNAAAQ
-454 GDKAPNGD
+454 GDKAPNSD
-462 AAPAAG
+462 AKPGTG
-468 NGAPDFYAMD
+468 NDAPDFYAMD

-500 YIDALNADGTWVNYD
+500 YVDALNADGTWVNYD

-572 LLKDDKTYGA
+572 LLKNDETYGA

>member
-1 MLELE
+1 
-6 RKRREKTMMRVGR
+6 MMKVGR
-19 RIGLFLAAALV
+19 RIGLFLAAALI
-30 LSGCGNGAAGSGSSA
+30 LSGCSNSAAEIGSSA

-54 ASTERASETA
+54 AETERAGETA
-64 VTSLPQIDATKW
+64 VTSLPQIDSTKW
-76 QYNSDDKVYWQT
+76 QYNSDDKIYWQT

-99 DYETLG
+99 NYETLG
-105 IFVPAAY
+105 IFIPAAY

-122 FTCAINSQA
+122 FICEINNQA
-131 TVEGYTADSAPI
+131 AVQGYTADSAPI

-153 AMAAPTDYVTDSA
+153 AMEAPTDYVTDSV

-229 LGATGDSEDYEPYL
+229 LGATGDSEEYEPYL

-248 VAGVSDA
+248 VSGVSDA

-282 RTDLTE
+282 RTALTE

-302 QYIND
+302 TYINE

-319 LTESQDGIYQSGTYY
+319 LTESESGVYQSGTYY
-334 EYLKGVVETSLNN
+334 EYLKEVVETSLNN
-347 FLEDTTFPYTIETKK
+347 FLEDTTFPYTVETKK
-362 GPQGGG
+362 GPRGGG
-368 RGQGG
+368 RDQGG
-373 QKPDGAP
+373 QKS
-380 QDENGVP
+380 
-387 DDLKKADAQ
+387 
-396 NDGKQGDRPDGTP
+396 DGTP
-409 GQGDPGADKD
+409 GQGDH
-419 DNKRTDNSV
+419 
-428 KAAPENNGNAP
+428 
-439 VDKTSEKPDDKAAPQ
+439 
-454 GDKAPNGD
+454 
-462 AAPAAG
+462 
-468 NGAPDFYAMD
+468 DFYAMD
-478 GVDRNLSTGGVTL
+478 GVDRNLSTGGVTI

-515 SATNTATITS
+515 SATNTAAITS

-572 LLKDDKTYGA
+572 LLKDDETYGA

-595 NTVTERGN
+595 KTVTERGN

-620 STVAD
+620 STVAN

-645 LALALKNYGADVDF
+645 LMLALKNYGADVDF

>member
-1 MLELE
+1 MEHNDVG
-6 RKRREKTMMRVGR
+6 KGEKIMVRVGR

-30 LSGCGNGAAGSGSSA
+30 LSGCSNNAAGNGSSA
-45 AQTEAETSQ
+45 AQTETETSQ
-54 ASTERASETA
+54 AATERAGETA
-64 VTSLPQIDATKW
+64 VTSLPQIDSTKW
-76 QYNSDDKVYWQT
+76 KYNSDDKVYWQT
-88 GISYCENPADE
+88 GISYCADPADE
-99 DYETLG
+99 KYETLG

-122 FTCAINSQA
+122 FTCTINNQA
-131 TVEGYTADSAPI
+131 AVKGYTADSAPI

-166 SYTSA
+166 SYTDA

-243 TAIGA
+243 TVIGA
-248 VAGVSDA
+248 VSGVSDA

-288 QEQTLS
+288 KEQTLS
-294 NGMAEAFA
+294 DQMAEAFA
-302 QYIND
+302 KYIND
-307 LGLKDSSGNALT
+307 LGLKDASGNTLT
-319 LTESQDGIYQSGTYY
+319 LEESENGIYQAGTYY
-334 EYLKGVVETSLNN
+334 EYLKGVVENSLNN

-373 QKPDGAP
+373 KKPDVAT
-380 QDENGVP
+380 P
-387 DDLKKADAQ
+387 D
-396 NDGKQGDRPDGTP
+396 T
-409 GQGDPGADKD
+409 
-419 DNKRTDNSV
+419 
-428 KAAPENNGNAP
+428 
-439 VDKTSEKPDDKAAPQ
+439 
-454 GDKAPNGD
+454 
-462 AAPAAG
+462 G
-468 NGAPDFYAMD
+468 NGTPDFYAMD

-558 GDGTTSHFDATLAE
+558 GDGTTSHFDATLAD
-572 LLKDDKTYGA
+572 LLNDDETYGA

-595 NTVTERGN
+595 KTVTERGN

-609 YLSSY
+609 YLSAY

-620 STVAD
+620 STVAG

-633 AQSDTSLTTEVN
+633 AQSDTALTTEVN
-645 LALALKNYGADVDF
+645 LALVLKNYGADVDF

>member
-1 MLELE
+1 
-6 RKRREKTMMRVGR
+6 MMKVGR
-19 RIGLFLAAALV
+19 RIGLFLAAALI
-30 LSGCGNGAAGSGSSA
+30 LSGCSNSAGGSGNSA
-45 AQTEAETSQ
+45 AQTETETSQ
-54 ASTERASETA
+54 AETERVGETA
-64 VTSLPQIDATKW
+64 VTSLPQIDSTKW
-76 QYNSDDKVYWQT
+76 QYNSEDKVYWQT

-99 DYETLG
+99 NYETLG
-105 IFVPAAY
+105 IFIPAAY

-122 FTCAINSQA
+122 FTCKINNQVA
-131 TVEGYTADSAPI
+131 VKGYTAASAPI

-153 AMAAPTDYVTDSA
+153 AIKAPTDYVTDSA

-248 VAGVSDA
+248 VSGVSDA

-276 WNLGNT
+276 WNLGST

-319 LTESQDGIYQSGTYY
+319 LTESEEGIYQSGTYY

-347 FLEDTTFPYTIETKK
+347 FLEDTTFPYTVETKK
-362 GPQGGG
+362 GPRGGG
-368 RGQGG
+368 RDQGG
-373 QKPDGAP
+373 QKPDEP
-380 QDENGVP
+380 HE
-387 DDLKKADAQ
+387 
-396 NDGKQGDRPDGTP
+396 
-409 GQGDPGADKD
+409 
-419 DNKRTDNSV
+419 
-428 KAAPENNGNAP
+428 
-439 VDKTSEKPDDKAAPQ
+439 Q

-462 AAPAAG
+462 AAPDAG
-468 NGAPDFYAMD
+468 NGAPDFYTMD

-515 SATNTATITS
+515 SAANTATITS

-572 LLKDDKTYGA
+572 LLKDDATYGA
-582 AFTEAMEKTDSEG
+582 TFAEAMEKTDSEG
-595 NTVTERGN
+595 KTVTERGN

-609 YLSSY
+609 YLSGY

-625 YWRIRTGI
+625 HWRIRTGI

>member
-1 MLELE
+1 M
-6 RKRREKTMMRVGR
+6 
-19 RIGLFLAAALV
+19 
-30 LSGCGNGAAGSGSSA
+30 
-45 AQTEAETSQ
+45 
-54 ASTERASETA
+54 A
-64 VTSLPQIDATKW
+64 VK
-76 QYNSDDKVYWQT
+76 
-88 GISYCENPADE
+88 
-99 DYETLG
+99 
-105 IFVPAAY
+105 
-112 MNAKD
+112 
-117 NGDGT
+117 
-122 FTCAINSQA
+122 
-131 TVEGYTADSAPI
+131 GYTADSAPI

-153 AMAAPTDYVTDSA
+153 AIEAPTDYVADSV

-219 MSGGGAQSAL
+219 MSGGGGQSAL

-248 VAGVSDA
+248 VSGVSDA

-302 QYIND
+302 TYINE
-307 LGLKDSSGNALT
+307 LGLKDASGNELT
-319 LTESQDGIYQSGTYY
+319 LTESEDGVYQSGTYY

-347 FLEDTTFPYTIETKK
+347 FLKDTTFPYTVETKK
-362 GPQGGG
+362 GPRDGGID
-368 RGQGG
+368 QGG
-373 QKPDGAP
+373 QK
-380 QDENGVP
+380 
-387 DDLKKADAQ
+387 
-396 NDGKQGDRPDGTP
+396 PDGTP
-409 GQGDPGADKD
+409 GQGDPGANKG
-419 DNKRTDNSV
+419 DNKTTDDSV
-428 KAAPENNGNAP
+428 KAAPENDGNAP
-439 VDKTSEKPDDKAAPQ
+439 ADKPSEKPDDKAAPQ

-462 AAPAAG
+462 AAPDAG

-478 GVDRNLSTGGVTL
+478 GVDRNLATGGVTL

-515 SATNTATITS
+515 SAANTATITS

-572 LLKDDKTYGA
+572 LLKDDETYGA
-582 AFTEAMEKTDSEG
+582 AFAEAMEKTDSEG
-595 NTVTERGN
+595 KTVTERGN

-609 YLSSY
+609 YLSGY

-625 YWRIRTGI
+625 HWRIRTGI

-672 TGDSTTNFIEW
+672 TGDFTTNFIEW

>member
-1 MLELE
+1 
-6 RKRREKTMMRVGR
+6 MMKVGR
-19 RIGLFLAAALV
+19 RIGLFLAAALI
-30 LSGCGNGAAGSGSSA
+30 LSGCSNSAAEIGSSA

-54 ASTERASETA
+54 AETERAGETA
-64 VTSLPQIDATKW
+64 VTSLPQIDSTKW
-76 QYNSDDKVYWQT
+76 QYNSDDKIYWQT

-99 DYETLG
+99 NYETLG
-105 IFVPAAY
+105 IFIPAAY

-122 FTCAINSQA
+122 FTCEINNQA
-131 TVEGYTADSAPI
+131 AVQGYTADSAPI

-153 AMAAPTDYVTDSA
+153 AMEAPTDYVTDSV

-171 GFIYVAAGCRGRDAG
+171 GFIYVAAGYRGRDAG

-229 LGATGDSEDYEPYL
+229 LGATGDSEEYEPYL

-248 VAGVSDA
+248 VSGISDA

-302 QYIND
+302 TYINE

-319 LTESQDGIYQSGTYY
+319 LTESESGVYQSGTYY
-334 EYLKGVVETSLNN
+334 EYLKEVVETSLNN
-347 FLEDTTFPYTIETKK
+347 FLEDTTFPYTVETKK
-362 GPQGGG
+362 GPRGGG
-368 RGQGG
+368 RDQGG
-373 QKPDGAP
+373 QKS
-380 QDENGVP
+380 
-387 DDLKKADAQ
+387 
-396 NDGKQGDRPDGTP
+396 DGTP
-409 GQGDPGADKD
+409 GQGDH
-419 DNKRTDNSV
+419 
-428 KAAPENNGNAP
+428 
-439 VDKTSEKPDDKAAPQ
+439 
-454 GDKAPNGD
+454 
-462 AAPAAG
+462 
-468 NGAPDFYAMD
+468 DFYAMD
-478 GVDRNLSTGGVTL
+478 GVDRNLSTGGVTI

-515 SATNTATITS
+515 SATNTAAITS

-572 LLKDDKTYGA
+572 LLKDDETYGA

-595 NTVTERGN
+595 KTVTERGN

-609 YLSSY
+609 YLSGY

-620 STVAD
+620 SAVAD

-645 LALALKNYGADVDF
+645 LALALKNYGVDVDF
-659 ATIWGEGHTMAES
+659 ATIWGEGHTMAEG
-672 TGDSTTNFIEW
+672 TGDSVTNFIEW

>member
-1 MLELE
+1 MV
-6 RKRREKTMMRVGR
+6 RVGR

-30 LSGCGNGAAGSGSSA
+30 LSGCSNHAAENGSSA
-45 AQTEAETSQ
+45 AQTETETSQ
-54 ASTERASETA
+54 AETERAGGTA

-76 QYNSDDKVYWQT
+76 KYNSDGKVYWQT
-88 GISYCENPADE
+88 GISYCADPADE
-99 DYETLG
+99 EYETLG

-122 FTCAINSQA
+122 FTCTINSQA
-131 TVEGYTADSAPI
+131 AVKGYTADSAPI

-153 AMAAPTDYVTDSA
+153 AMTAPTDYVADSA
-166 SYTSA
+166 SYTAA

-248 VAGVSDA
+248 VSGVSDA

-276 WNLGNT
+276 WNLGST

-307 LGLKDSSGNALT
+307 LGLKDSSGNVLT
-319 LTESQDGIYQSGTYY
+319 LTESEEGIYQSGTYY

-347 FLEDTTFPYTIETKK
+347 FLEDTTFPYTVETKK
-362 GPQGGG
+362 GPRGGGG
-368 RGQGG
+368 R
-373 QKPDGAP
+373 P
-380 QDENGVP
+380 
-387 DDLKKADAQ
+387 
-396 NDGKQGDRPDGTP
+396 DGKQAQGTSDENKAGDDTAKIRAEKNRKASEEKTP
-409 GQGDPGADKD
+409 EDKNAD
-419 DNKRTDNSV
+419 
-428 KAAPENNGNAP
+428 
-439 VDKTSEKPDDKAAPQ
+439 
-454 GDKAPNGD
+454 GD
-462 AAPAAG
+462 AASDKG
-468 NGAPDFYAMD
+468 NGAPDFYAID

-491 SGTYETAQD
+491 SGTYETVQD

-515 SATNTATITS
+515 GATNTATITS

-572 LLKDDKTYGA
+572 LLKDDETYGA
-582 AFTEAMEKTDSEG
+582 AFTEAMEKTDSQG

-609 YLSSY
+609 YLSNY

-645 LALALKNYGADVDF
+645 LVLALRNYGADVDF
-659 ATIWGEGHTMAES
+659 APIWGEGHTMAES
-672 TGDSTTNFIEW
+672 TGDSVTNFIEW

>member
-1 MLELE
+1 MV
-6 RKRREKTMMRVGR
+6 KVGR
-19 RIGLFLAAALV
+19 RIGLFLAAALI
-30 LSGCGNGAAGSGSSA
+30 LSGCSNSAAGIGSSA
-45 AQTEAETSQ
+45 VQTEAETSQ
-54 ASTERASETA
+54 AETERAGETA

-99 DYETLG
+99 NYETLG

-122 FTCAINSQA
+122 FTCKINSQVA
-131 TVEGYTADSAPI
+131 VKGYTADSAPV

-153 AMAAPTDYVTDSA
+153 AMEAPTDYVADSV

-248 VAGVSDA
+248 VSGVSDA

-302 QYIND
+302 TYINE
-307 LGLKDSSGNALT
+307 LGLKDASGNELT
-319 LTESQDGIYQSGTYY
+319 LTESEDGVYQSGTYY

-347 FLEDTTFPYTIETKK
+347 FLEDTTFPYTVETRK
-362 GPQGGG
+362 GPRGGG
-368 RGQGG
+368 RDQGG
-373 QKPDGAP
+373 QKP
-380 QDENGVP
+380 E
-387 DDLKKADAQ
+387 
-396 NDGKQGDRPDGTP
+396 
-409 GQGDPGADKD
+409 
-419 DNKRTDNSV
+419 
-428 KAAPENNGNAP
+428 
-439 VDKTSEKPDDKAAPQ
+439 DKAAPQ
-454 GDKAPNGD
+454 GDKAPNGE
-462 AAPAAG
+462 AAPDAG

-478 GVDRNLSTGGVTL
+478 GVDRNLSTGGVTI

-500 YIDALNADGTWVNYD
+500 YIDALNADGTWINYD

-572 LLKDDKTYGA
+572 LLKDDETYGA

-595 NTVTERGN
+595 KTVTERGN

-620 STVAD
+620 STVAN

-645 LALALKNYGADVDF
+645 LMLALKNYGADVDF